1 MRKKTLNFEN
11 IFLWSYVGLVTLGVF
26 AALFYG
32 VINKQETSQ
41 ADCLTQHAIERPVTT
56 ETIKSPTKNNIPTT
70 QSCQCVIKEEHT
82 VCTCPNT
89 NLSSSDATAAEEKQ
103 NNGPET
109 TGEKVVFWGSMGA
122 LALAPLLF
130 D

>member
-1 MRKKTLNFEN
+1 MRKKSFNLED
-11 IFLWSYVGLVTLGVF
+11 ILLWGGAGIGVF
-26 AALFYG
+26 CMFAVLIYA
-32 VINKQETSQ
+32 IIKQETRQ
-41 ADCLTQHAIERPVTT
+41 VDCLTQHAIERPVTT
-56 ETIKSPTKNNIPTT
+56 ETIKSPTKNNVLSME
-70 QSCQCVIKEEHT
+70 SCQCVIKEEHT

-89 NLSSSDATAAEEKQ
+89 NASTKTAAIEEKQ

>member
-1 MRKKTLNFEN
+1 MRKKSFNLED
-11 IFLWSYVGLVTLGVF
+11 IFLWNVLGVGVFCMF
-26 AALFYG
+26 AVLIYA
-32 VINKQETSQ
+32 VIKQETRQ
-41 ADCLTQHAIERPVTT
+41 VDCLTQHVIERPVAT
-56 ETIKSPTKNNIPTT
+56 ETIKSPIKNNIPTM

-89 NLSSSDATAAEEKQ
+89 NLSSSEKQ
-103 NNGPET
+103 DNGPET

>member
-1 MRKKTLNFEN
+1 MRKKTLNFED
-11 IFLWSYVGLVTLGVF
+11 ILLCGYVGLGILGMF
-26 AALFYG
+26 AVLIYA
-32 VINKQETSQ
+32 VINQETRQ

-56 ETIKSPTKNNIPTT
+56 ETIKPTTKNNTLSME
-70 QSCQCVIKEEHT
+70 SCQCVIKEEHT

-89 NLSSSDATAAEEKQ
+89 NASTKTAVAEEKQ

>member
-11 IFLWSYVGLVTLGVF
+11 IFLWVYVGLVTLGMF
-26 AALFYG
+26 AALIYG
-32 VINKQETSQ
+32 VVNQETRQ
-41 ADCLTQHAIERPVTT
+41 ADCLTQHAIERPVAT
-56 ETIKSPTKNNIPTT
+56 ETIKPTTKNNILSME
-70 QSCQCVIKEEHT
+70 SCQCVIKEEHT
-82 VCTCPNT
+82 VCTCPST
-89 NLSSSDATAAEEKQ
+89 NASTKTAAVEEKQ

-130 D
+130 N

>member
-1 MRKKTLNFEN
+1 MRKKSFSLED
-11 IFLWSYVGLVTLGVF
+11 IFLWGGAGIGVF
-26 AALFYG
+26 CMFVVLIYA
-32 VINKQETSQ
+32 VIKQETRQ
-41 ADCLTQHAIERPVTT
+41 ADCLTQHVIERPVAT
-56 ETIKSPTKNNIPTT
+56 ETIKSPTKNNILSME
-70 QSCQCVIKEEHT
+70 SCQCVIKEEHT
-82 VCTCPNT
+82 VCTCPNPST
-89 NLSSSDATAAEEKQ
+89 SSKTVVAEEEK

>member
-1 MRKKTLNFEN
+1 MRKKTLKFED
-11 IFLWSYVGLVTLGVF
+11 ILLWGVVGVGVF
-26 AALFYG
+26 CMFAVVIYA
-32 VINKQETSQ
+32 VINQETRQ

-56 ETIKSPTKNNIPTT
+56 ETIKSPTKNNILSME
-70 QSCQCVIKEEHT
+70 SCQCVIKEEHT

-89 NLSSSDATAAEEKQ
+89 NASTKTAAVEEKQ

>member
-1 MRKKTLNFEN
+1 MCKKSFNLED
-11 IFLWSYVGLVTLGVF
+11 IFLWSVLGVGVFCMF
-26 AALFYG
+26 AVLIYA
-32 VINKQETSQ
+32 VIKQETRQ
-41 ADCLTQHAIERPVTT
+41 VDCLTQHAVERPIVT
-56 ETIKSPTKNNIPTT
+56 ETIKSPTKNNIPTM